1 MSTTLTTI
9 TYCSIGIL
17 LTFGTATRATL
28 INVPSNHPDW
38 TPNILDSRTSAASAV
53 TTSSRTWTDPADGTF
68 TLTLTAGSTA
78 SNNGTYPGLETIAQ
92 FPNWGVGDASIAQ
105 GSTLGE
111 NLMNNTEFI
120 TFSFSRHA
128 RLAQFGPDQFT
139 GVEAYTLA
147 RNGNVFYSGTG
158 ATGNTPLTA
167 VDFGGEMIF
176 SSSDTLEF
184 RVTNGQGGFLGNET
198 MFEFGPHIIPEP
210 GSASLLILGL
220 IITAGAWQRNRR
232 QPPFGGE
239 HE

>member
-17 LTFGTATRATL
+17 LTFGTAT
-28 INVPSNHPDW
+28 
-38 TPNILDSRTSAASAV
+38 
-53 TTSSRTWTDPADGTF
+53 
-68 TLTLTAGSTA
+68 
-78 SNNGTYPGLETIAQ
+78 
-92 FPNWGVGDASIAQ
+92 
-105 GSTLGE
+105 
-111 NLMNNTEFI
+111 
-120 TFSFSRHA
+120 
-128 RLAQFGPDQFT
+128 
-139 GVEAYTLA
+139 
-147 RNGNVFYSGTG
+147 
-158 ATGNTPLTA
+158 
-167 VDFGGEMIF
+167 
-176 SSSDTLEF
+176 